1 MTIADRCE
9 EHRCPV
15 YNASPR
21 RAAKRLFGG
30 FLFPGI
36 FPTAGK
42 RGRIGAKLIYDQQE
56 GENQDGNGLYCR
68 RIYPGCRPEQIQRS
82 VNMRSYH
89 CSTRRKNNG
98 GRHPADENGVWRV
111 TKNSGELGAQGA
123 GRAGMALA
131 LRLHHIEQSNSPES
145 CSAFRGIVIC
155 RIKSPINLSGTYT
168 RPQWHGSDPRS
179 GCYRAPTHCSGGP
192 VPRWHR

>member
-131 LRLHHIEQSNSPES
+131 LRPHHYRTKQFPGKLQCSPGNCYLQDKKS
-145 CSAFRGIVIC
+145 DQPFRYLYAPSMAWI
-155 RIKSPINLSGTYT
+155 
-168 RPQWHGSDPRS
+168 RS
-179 GCYRAPTHCSGGP
+179 TIR
-192 VPRWHR
+192 VL